1 MMKSVISLVVAAAS
15 RSSISSLSLTQCRFY
30 SKLKMPPRPLVLCG
44 PSGVG
49 KSTIVAKI
57 TKEFPKAFGF
67 SVSHTTR
74 QPREG
79 EVDGVSYHYVDTASM
94 QESIDNDEFIE
105 TAVFSGNMYGTS
117 KAAVKTVMDEGKICI
132 LDIVII
138 SYLQGV
144 PTTSFRSPEVLVKAS
159 KLIEITI
166 LKEKKNTIRQNE
178 GRYALLR

>member
-57 TKEFPKAFGF
+57 TKEFPNAFGF

-79 EVDGVSYHYVDTASM
+79 EVDGVSYHYVDTESM
-94 QESIDNDEFIE
+94 QKSIDNDEFIE

-117 KAAVKTVMDEGKICI
+117 KAAVKSVMDEGKICI

-138 SYLQGV
+138 LPIDKDTWYLNRCWIDNK
-144 PTTSFRSPEVLVKAS
+144 PKIS
-159 KLIEITI
+159 KCKT
-166 LKEKKNTIRQNE
+166 KKNRESLFTF
-178 GRYALLR
+178 

>member
-79 EVDGVSYHYVDTASM
+79 EVDGVSYHYVDTTSM

-138 SYLQGV
+138 SYRV
-144 PTTSFRSPEVLVKAS
+144 SPQQVLDHQKF
-159 KLIEITI
+159 
-166 LKEKKNTIRQNE
+166 
-178 GRYALLR
+178 